1 MTKPEPVIRAV
12 EAGGRAVDDPTC
24 VEVHDLLADMNL
36 SHPYVIVERRDR
48 EPAGHHYMQVCLN
61 DDFSYQVEYREGRE
75 ELHFQAHVPAQ
86 GPVIGPEPVAKV
98 IDDWM
103 RDGDAWRTALAWTP
117 LFPQEKRQVRSPVRS
132 RARR

>member
-1 MTKPEPVIRAV
+1 MTKPDPTTFEPTKPEPVIRAV
-12 EAGGRAVDDPTC
+12 EAGGNAVDDPTY

-48 EPAGHHYMQVCLN
+48 EPAGHHYMQVYLN
-61 DDFSYQVEYREGRE
+61 DDLSYQVEYREGRE
-75 ELHFQAHVPAQ
+75 ELHFQAHVPSQ

-103 RDGDAWRTALAWTP
+103 RDGVAWRTALPWTP
-117 LFPQEKRQVRSPVRS
+117 LFPQEKR
-132 RARR
+132 